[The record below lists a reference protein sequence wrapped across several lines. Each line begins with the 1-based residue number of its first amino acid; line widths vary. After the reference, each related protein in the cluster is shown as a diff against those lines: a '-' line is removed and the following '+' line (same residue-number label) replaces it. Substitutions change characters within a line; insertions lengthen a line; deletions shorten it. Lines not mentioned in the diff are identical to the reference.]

1 MLQMI
6 QESDNLSEVKTS
18 VAERFEKNIE
28 SKKKKNEKANCILE
42 RVEKKT
48 SDSSEKTS
56 SLVKEATDQFHIEDD
71 YLTKKYA
78 EEKCSFEMLYL
89 REFLI
94 ELKYRLTDRNRKKE
108 EVHNGK
114 ES

>member
-1 MLQMI
+1 V
-6 QESDNLSEVKTS
+6 EEASE
-18 VAERFEKNIE
+18 
-28 SKKKKNEKANCILE
+28 
-42 RVEKKT
+42 
-48 SDSSEKTS
+48 
-56 SLVKEATDQFHIEDD
+56 QFHIEDD

-78 EEKCSFEMLYL
+78 EGRCSFEILYL

-108 EVHNGK
+108 EVHNEK